1 MFLKFSSRMLPH
13 HMVAK
18 TLLIWLKITHCTGLI
33 PSKMQ
38 YKFQSIIFVIYFRG
52 PPTNLK
58 NSENVILR
66 KTSNTK

>member
-1 MFLKFSSRMLPH
+1 MLPH

-18 TLLIWLKITHCTGLI
+18 TLRICLKITHCTGLI
-33 PSKMQ
+33 TSKMQ
-38 YKFQSIIFVIYFRG
+38 YKFQSIIFVTFFWG

-66 KTSNTK
+66 KMSKTK